1 MSQRSSVLARVSL
14 LVGIALIALSPLSA
28 QFDNARRIQGTPVSP
43 TPPANG
49 NALCFDSGTGLWT
62 PAACTNAGP
71 KGATGPAGAAGATGA
86 SGTAG
91 ASGATGPAGATGATG
106 VGITGP
112 SGPSGPAGTACVPDV
127 IAVTSGVTTSVIV
140 GYNCTVPS
148 INFATA
154 QCTDSGSSP
163 TPNKI
168 IFPTDVI
175 PTTTQLTINFT
186 PSAVFNGTCSAVIS
200 GAQGA
205 TGPAGAPGGPTGATG
220 ATGPQGVQGATGPAG
235 PSGTAGANGATG
247 ATGPAGATGA
257 PGTGT
262 PCVTTAGSLQYNN
275 AGTFGCVTPFTFSG
289 STITG
294 TSAALFDMSASST
307 TSAFK
312 VPTAAGAIPTT
323 DGILAYNS
331 TLHGLVYGS
340 NGSTAVSAVAGLG
353 TTGSTSCTN
362 QVFTTISG
370 SAAPT
375 CSPLVSTFLPLS
387 AMGTITGGVWN
398 GTIITGAFG
407 GTGNGFLTFAGPAT
421 SGKTWTGP
429 NASTTLLT
437 TNAAVTAGQGGT
449 GVANTATLTLGSS
462 NQNWATLGTGIVK
475 STVTTGALSVAGSS
489 DVIATWS
496 GTCSSSTFLRGD
508 GSCQTPAGSISGLTA
523 TAIVAGATS
532 TTIATPS
539 ATSTLDSSGNMVLA
553 GTLTSVGV
561 NTGFSYSG
569 TPGTAGLWV
578 CGEGTAPTGQAG
590 ADIMYCDSTLHR
602 VKVSNNNGSFVQLV
616 QSGADIN
623 TSDQVTVT
631 HLSSG
636 LPINQG
642 GSGTNT
648 SITGILQG
656 GVSNF
661 SAATANNIAS
671 ITWVAGGGSAN
682 VQTATYAPAVT
693 SLQSGLQLCW
703 LPVAANT
710 TTTPTFAPNGLT
722 AHTIVKAGGAVAASD
737 LVTTKQ
743 ACAVYNTTGTQWEL
757 QNPQTTSGGGGT
769 VTTSGTPAS
778 GNLTFFS
785 GGTAIT
791 NGDLTG
797 DATTSGTSAVSV
809 VKVNGGSL
817 PTNGF
822 VVKSSG
828 AGQIINANAN
838 DLTNINWIAGGGTAN
853 AQSANM
859 TVAVGSYV
867 NGQTIIWK
875 PSNSNTTTTPTLNV
889 NSNGAVTIVG
899 KNGAALV
906 AGDIAA
912 NIQAVAIYNTT
923 GAHFELQNPQVSGA
937 AGTVTTTGSPASG
950 NLTAFSGAASVTST
964 DLTGDATT
972 SGTTAVTVLKSAALK
987 SATTTVDVSAATA
1000 PVAGQVLTATNST
1013 HATWQAAGG
1022 GGGTSGWSV
1031 LAATTFVGN
1040 ATQYAPAV
1048 GGGLTSTTETV
1059 VSSAFPAAATISS
1072 LSVSINAALGAG
1084 ATLTVTLEDG
1094 TATPS
1099 ALTCATSSGGT
1110 TCVDNT
1116 HSVNVAKGDLLSFK
1130 LVAGGTV
1137 TSGLPQIMISYAVG
1151 TSGVGT
1157 TSVSF
1162 TGGLI
1167 SVASATTTPA
1177 LTVAGTS
1184 GGIPYFS
1191 SASTWASSAAL
1202 ASGQFVLGGG
1212 AGSSPTASFS
1222 VVPNTK
1228 GGTGAD
1234 SSAATGVAH
1243 VASGTWS
1250 YANVATGDIAAN
1262 AVTAAKLAVGLTYRV
1277 CDIPI
1282 GDTSG
1287 SAIVTGQMGPQS
1299 RVCFIPATATIV
1311 EMDVNADAGTPN
1323 IIIGRNHAGTVTN
1336 IVSSALA
1343 TAASG
1348 GIACSNT
1355 GGTTGINGATT
1366 CSATLQ
1372 NTSLAAG
1379 DYIEAVSGTPGGT
1392 AKLFV
1397 AHIVY
1402 AIN

>member
-14 LVGIALIALSPLSA
+14 LVGIAITSLSPLSA

-154 QCTDSGSSP
+154 QCTDSGSTP

-200 GAQGA
+200 GAQGP

-220 ATGPQGVQGATGPAG
+220 ATGAQGVQGATGP
-235 PSGTAGANGATG
+235 S
-247 ATGPAGATGA
+247 GPAGATGA
-257 PGTGT
+257 SGPAGATGAAGTGT
-262 PCVTTAGSLQYNN
+262 PCVTTADSLQKNST
-275 AGTFGCVTPFTFSG
+275 GTFGCVTDYTY
-289 STITG
+289 TG
-294 TSAALFDMSASST
+294 HTLTGGSAALFDMSAANT
-307 TSAFK
+307 AAAFK

-353 TTGSTSCTN
+353 TTGLTN
-362 QVFTTISG
+362 CRSSNQFVGSVSG
-370 SAAPT
+370 SAAPG
-375 CSPLVSTFLPLS
+375 CGSIASTDLPLS

-475 STVTTGALSVAGSS
+475 NTTTTGALTNAAFADISPLL
-489 DVIATWS
+489 T
-496 GTCSSSTFLRGD
+496 GTASSSTFARGD
-508 GSCQTPAGSISGLTA
+508 GTWATPSGTISGLTA
-523 TAIVAGATS
+523 TAIVTSATS
-532 TTIATPS
+532 TTIQTPS
-539 ATSTLDSSGNMVLA
+539 ATSTMDSSGNMVLA

-590 ADIMYCDSTLHR
+590 ADIMYCSSSLHR
-602 VKVSNNNGSFVQLV
+602 VLVSNNNGSFVQLV

-631 HLSSG
+631 HLSAG

-642 GSGTNT
+642 GT
-648 SITGILQG
+648 
-656 GVSNF
+656 
-661 SAATANNIAS
+661 
-671 ITWVAGGGSAN
+671 
-682 VQTATYAPAVT
+682 
-693 SLQSGLQLCW
+693 
-703 LPVAANT
+703 
-710 TTTPTFAPNGLT
+710 
-722 AHTIVKAGGAVAASD
+722 
-737 LVTTKQ
+737 
-743 ACAVYNTTGTQWEL
+743 
-757 QNPQTTSGGGGT
+757 
-769 VTTSGTPAS
+769 
-778 GNLTFFS
+778 
-785 GGTAIT
+785 
-791 NGDLTG
+791 
-797 DATTSGTSAVSV
+797 ATTSSLTGIVRGGNPFTAAELNGDVTSTTGNATSV
-809 VKVNGGSL
+809 VKVNGASL
-817 PTNGF
+817 PTSGFFVKTNGSGQF
-822 VVKSSG
+822 V
-828 AGQIINANAN
+828 NANAN
-838 DLTNINWIAGGGTAN
+838 DFANVNWIAGGGTAN

-859 TVAVGSYV
+859 TVSVGSYV

-899 KNGAALV
+899 RNGAALV

-923 GAHFELQNPQVSGA
+923 GTHFELQNPQVSGA

-987 SATTTVDVSAATA
+987 SATTTVDVSASTA

-1162 TGGLI
+1162 TGGII

-1191 SASTWASSAAL
+1191 SASTWASSTAL

-1228 GGTGAD
+1228 GGTGGD
-1234 SSAATGVAH
+1234 SSAATGIPKVS
-1243 VASGTWS
+1243 SGTWS
-1250 YANVATGDIAAN
+1250 YPTGSLIKPIGCIFGDVATGSALTTSETCYVRNQGAACTIVGFSILTDAGTATVKTWRVATGGTAIPTVANTISTSGVAISTGTALYSTTVTDWTSTAIAAN
-1262 AVTAAKLAVGLTYRV
+1262 DLLAFNLSSV
-1277 CDIPI
+1277 
-1282 GDTSG
+1282 
-1287 SAIVTGQMGPQS
+1287 
-1299 RVCFIPATATIV
+1299 ATAKQITFQV
-1311 EMDVNADAGTPN
+1311 D
-1323 IIIGRNHAGTVTN
+1323 
-1336 IVSSALA
+1336 
-1343 TAASG
+1343 
-1348 GIACSNT
+1348 C
-1355 GGTTGINGATT
+1355 
-1366 CSATLQ
+1366 Q
-1372 NTSLAAG
+1372 Q
-1379 DYIEAVSGTPGGT
+1379 
-1392 AKLFV
+1392 
-1397 AHIVY
+1397 
-1402 AIN
+1402 